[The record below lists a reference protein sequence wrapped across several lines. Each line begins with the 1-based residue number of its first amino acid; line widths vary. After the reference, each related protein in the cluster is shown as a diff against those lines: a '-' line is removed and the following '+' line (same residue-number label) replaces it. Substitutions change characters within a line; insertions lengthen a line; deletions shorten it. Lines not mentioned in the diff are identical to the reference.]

1 MIRVPFVSF
10 FVIVCHFYC
19 ICRSVTLYFFCIFE
33 LFKGW
38 ITPWKFAVKFLRRNH
53 WLRLSITHGK
63 DHYNCLGT
71 FGDLLRLVFCSSRD
85 HPRSFRLVGDQNQSY
100 GWPFFRGGQEW
111 QAWGNFRCSAW
122 RRFSLH
128 DRHFQMATDRMTG
141 IVPLDRAFNLVF
153 LPHLIFKNWPMR
165 TSAMFQNVQTLG
177 EELLYSRFLL
187 KFPYL
192 ALRLHFYKFSGMNI
206 D

>member
-1 MIRVPFVSF
+1 MRVFLM
-10 FVIVCHFYC
+10 
-19 ICRSVTLYFFCIFE
+19 VTLGM
-33 LFKGW
+33 L
-38 ITPWKFAVKFLRRNH
+38 
-53 WLRLSITHGK
+53 ITHGK

-71 FGDLLRLVFCSSRD
+71 FCQCLRLVFCSSRD

-165 TSAMFQNVQTLG
+165 TCAMFQNVQTLG

>member
-1 MIRVPFVSF
+1 MTHKISSSRDYLGV
-10 FVIVCHFYC
+10 VCLSLLKDIDC
-19 ICRSVTLYFFCIFE
+19 SQIFIYKCY
-33 LFKGW
+33 LK
-38 ITPWKFAVKFLRRNH
+38 ITN
-53 WLRLSITHGK
+53 THGK

-71 FGDLLRLVFCSSRD
+71 FCQCLRLVFCSSRD

-153 LPHLIFKNWPMR
+153 LPHLIFKNWPMW
-165 TSAMFQNVQTLG
+165 SCAMFQNVQRRIT
-177 EELLYSRFLL
+177 SL
-187 KFPYL
+187 KIFTEVPL
-192 ALRLHFYKFSGMNI
+192 SGI
-206 D
+206 RT